1 MKKRLLALMVLL
13 LCGAFILAD
22 AQNPTQNKQGSAI
35 VIKKKDK
42 TETTHTGAT
51 ITTNS
56 TNSTNSTNTTQ
67 STNTTNTVRPYS
79 HSNKGNTAFFFTLTS
94 FHFERGMYD
103 WHPRFQY
110 GTYLTDHLA
119 WLLGVGYDKN
129 RVKIESMDLSGNTVQ
144 EKLKTR
150 TLSVPLTLRY
160 GIGRDTEWAQVHA
173 GVSYNYITSMRLAGE
188 KMDLTGIK
196 RGYFSGH
203 VRVSLIGLLF
213 VEYEYMFNHT
223 VGTDPRPGMFYYGIC
238 LDF

>member
-1 MKKRLLALMVLL
+1 MKKRLLVLMAVL
-13 LCGAFILAD
+13 LCGAFTLAD
-22 AQNPTQNKQGSAI
+22 AQNPTQNNSGSVI

-42 TETTHTGAT
+42 TETTNTNAT
-51 ITTNS
+51 ITNSSNNS
-56 TNSTNSTNTTQ
+56 TTTTNTTNA
-67 STNTTNTVRPYS
+67 TNPTNTVRPYS

-129 RVKIESMDLSGNTVQ
+129 RVKIESMDLSGNTVK

-160 GIGRDTEWAQVHA
+160 GIGKDAELVQLHA

>member
-1 MKKRLLALMVLL
+1 MVLL
-13 LCGAFILAD
+13 LCGAFMLAD

-42 TETTHTGAT
+42 TETAHTGAT

-56 TNSTNSTNTTQ
+56 TNS
-67 STNTTNTVRPYS
+67 TNTVRPYS

-160 GIGRDTEWAQVHA
+160 GIGRDTEWTQVHA
-173 GVSYNYITSMRLAGE
+173 GVSYNYITSSDWQA
-188 KMDLTGIK
+188 K
-196 RGYFSGH
+196 RWI
-203 VRVSLIGLLF
+203 SLG
-213 VEYEYMFNHT
+213 
-223 VGTDPRPGMFYYGIC
+223 
-238 LDF
+238 

>member
-1 MKKRLLALMVLL
+1 MVLL
-13 LCGAFILAD
+13 LCGAFMLAD
-22 AQNPTQNKQGSAI
+22 AQNPTQNKQGSVI
-35 VIKKKDK
+35 GIKKKDK
-42 TETTHTGAT
+42 PETANTNATDATGAT

-56 TNSTNSTNTTQ
+56 NNSTNATNT
-67 STNTTNTVRPYS
+67 TNTTNTVRTYS
-79 HSNKGNTAFFFTLTS
+79 HSNKGNSATFLTLAG

-110 GTYLTDHLA
+110 GTYLTNHLA
-119 WLLGVGYDKN
+119 WLLGVGYDMN
-129 RVKIESMDLSGNTVQ
+129 RVKLETMDLSGNTVK

-160 GIGRDTEWAQVHA
+160 GIGRDAELVQVHA

>member
-13 LCGAFILAD
+13 LCGAFMLAD
-22 AQNPTQNKQGSAI
+22 AQNPSQNKQGSV

-51 ITTNS
+51 ITTNTTNTTNTTS
-56 TNSTNSTNTTQ
+56 TNS
-67 STNTTNTVRPYS
+67 TNTVRPYS

-129 RVKIESMDLSGNTVQ
+129 RVKIESMDLSGNTVK